1 MCRMSIDTG
10 CSFNFSLVNWVD
22 ILHAAQQEG
31 PQMDNSLIKSSFKKE
46 FCGHENA
53 VTLDYDIGIEHCPFC
68 GALGHYN
75 GDIDRIEWT
84 LPEYLQKQERN

>member
-31 PQMDNSLIKSSFKKE
+31 PHMDNSLIKSSFKKE

>member
-75 GDIDRIEWT
+75 GDIDQIEWT